1 MCVCLSIVHVSLTG
15 ALGVT
20 KWAWV
25 GHGVSR
31 SLQREIQSAT
41 TDEDTVRV
49 IASRSHAGDVFTV
62 AESGF
67 MGYKKVQRI
76 IAAGSGYK
84 ALQVSVCVCVCVCV
98 LCLEW
103 SVFNTQKWQDT
114 CPHKC
119 EWLTMEGPNNV
130 LLFQWLLHYLL

>member
-1 MCVCLSIVHVSLTG
+1 M
-15 ALGVT
+15 GVT

-67 MGYKKVQRI
+67 VGYKKVQRI

-84 ALQVSVCVCVCVCV
+84 ALQVSVCVCVCCV
-98 LCLEW
+98 W
-103 SVFNTQKWQDT
+103 SGVFLILKSGQRLVLTS
-114 CPHKC
+114 